1 MPPLKMFLL
10 LGAAKMLNSW
20 DTLVTKLDSYYIKKK
35 TRYTTDYR
43 LGLSLDKDSR
53 QISLGKH
60 CSCQSKV
67 NSPERS
73 EHNE

>member
-35 TRYTTDYR
+35 PGILLTID
-43 LGLSLDKDSR
+43 L
-53 QISLGKH
+53 
-60 CSCQSKV
+60 V
-67 NSPERS
+67 
-73 EHNE
+73 